1 MGQTSGRA
9 VLQVHPTRLCNLR
22 CLHCYSSSGPDVA
35 EAIPISVLSTVVRD
49 AAALGY
55 DVLNVSGG
63 EPFLYPELP
72 ALLRA
77 AREAG
82 MRTTV
87 TTNAV
92 ALTQRRIGLVR
103 GLVDLVAVSL
113 DGDRATH
120 DRIRDQE
127 GCYEKALAGI
137 RRLTEAGI
145 PVGVITTLTQGNA
158 TQLGDVALAAVQ
170 SGALLLQV
178 HPLEP
183 EGAANRLMTGERPDA
198 VELAYAAV
206 ELGRIAEEHGV
217 AVQLDAVP
225 RTMLTRKPEAF
236 MAVPVDDAQPLGRW
250 LTPLVIEA
258 NGAAVPVAYG
268 FDRRYGLGNVQS
280 RPLAELARHWDAG
293 PFLALCRATWQRL
306 VDGRTG
312 PLIPWYGHLVR
323 ASRTQRPATAGR

>member
-1 MGQTSGRA
+1 M
-9 VLQVHPTRLCNLR
+9 HPTRLCNLR

-35 EAIPISVLSTVVRD
+35 ESIPIGVLDQVVHD

-77 AREAG
+77 ARDAG
-82 MRTTV
+82 MGTTV

-92 ALTQRRIGLVR
+92 ALNQRRIGLIR

-113 DGDRATH
+113 DGDQPTH
-120 DRIRDQE
+120 DRIRDRI
-127 GCYEKALAGI
+127 GSFDKALAGI
-137 RRLTEAGI
+137 RRLTEAGV
-145 PVGVITTLTQGNA
+145 PVGVVTTLTQGNA
-158 TQLGDVALAAVQ
+158 TQLGDVAEAASA

-183 EGAANRLMTGERPDA
+183 EGAANRLMAGERPDA

-206 ELGRIAEEHGV
+206 ELGRIAAEHGM

-225 RTMLTRKPEAF
+225 RTTLSRTPEAF
-236 MAVPVDDAQPLGRW
+236 MAAPTAGPLGRW
-250 LTPLVIEA
+250 LTPLVVEA
-258 NGAAVPVAYG
+258 NGAAVPVSYG
-268 FDRRYGLGNVQS
+268 FDRRYSLGNVHD
-280 RPLAELARHWDAG
+280 RPLSDLAAQWDPE
-293 PFLALCRATWQRL
+293 PFRELCRTTWERL
-306 VDGRTG
+306 VEGRTG
-312 PLIPWYGHLVR
+312 PLVPWYGHLVR
-323 ASRTQRPATAGR
+323 ASRTAVIEPSTPRH

>member
-1 MGQTSGRA
+1 M
-9 VLQVHPTRLCNLR
+9 HPTRLCNLR
-22 CLHCYSSSGPDVA
+22 CRHCYSSSGPDVA
-35 EAIPISVLSTVVRD
+35 ESVPIGLLSRVVRD

-55 DVLNVSGG
+55 DVLNVTGG

-72 ALLRA
+72 GLLRA
-77 AREAG
+77 ARDAG

-92 ALTQRRIGLVR
+92 ALNQRRIGLVR

-113 DGDRATH
+113 DGDQPTH
-120 DRIRDQE
+120 DRIRDQQ
-127 GCYEKALAGI
+127 GCFTKALAGI

-145 PVGVITTLTQGNA
+145 PVGVVTTLTQGNA
-158 TQLGDVALAAVQ
+158 TQLGDVAVAAAQ

-183 EGAANRLMTGERPDA
+183 EGAAGLLMTGERPDA

-206 ELGRIAEEHGV
+206 ELGRIAEEHGL

-225 RTMLTRKPEAF
+225 RTLLTRKPEAF
-236 MAVPVDDAQPLGRW
+236 MAAPVGEDAPLGSW
-250 LTPLVIEA
+250 LTPLVIES

-268 FDRRYGLGNVQS
+268 FDRRYWLGNVYERS
-280 RPLAELARHWDAG
+280 LAELAARWDRR
-293 PFLALCRATWQRL
+293 PLLELCRATWQRL
-306 VDGRTG
+306 VEGRTG
-312 PLIPWYGHLVR
+312 PLIAWYGHLVR
-323 ASRTQRPATAGR
+323 ASRTPRSATAGR